1 MGPWFV
7 PGVETRLLGLTA
19 IGLGLFGV
27 WGPLSVLRTSGKAC
41 ALSIRLTVDGV

>member
-1 MGPWFV
+1 MGPWSV

-19 IGLGLFGV
+19 TEVGLFGV
-27 WGPLSVLRTSGKAC
+27 WGPFSLLKTSGKAC